1 MVAEF
6 SEVSCHSP
14 GPDRACLP
22 GGRVTADSGNGRT
35 CRVCGDP
42 RLDQIEADLA
52 RAGTNKRAVARK
64 YGLGRMSVVRHA
76 QLHLPDRVRRA
87 AEVAKKA
94 PASQKT
100 LEQVTE
106 LNKLARGL
114 FTRAYN
120 ESNLSA
126 AVSALAELR
135 KTIEFEGRLLG
146 TVREPGARIN
156 IDVSVDREALA
167 RMAGAF
173 LAVQQGGPAALPA
186 SAASIETEV
195 LTSLA
200 EEDGGVDR

>member
-1 MVAEF
+1 
-6 SEVSCHSP
+6 
-14 GPDRACLP
+14 
-22 GGRVTADSGNGRT
+22 VTADSGNGRT

-76 QLHLPDRVRRA
+76 RLHLPDRVRRA
-87 AEVAKKA
+87 AEVAKRA
-94 PASQKT
+94 PASQRT

-146 TVREPGARIN
+146 TVRDPGARIN

-173 LAVQQGGPAALPA
+173 LAVQQGEPVVLPV
-186 SAASIETEV
+186 SAASIDAEV
-195 LTSLA
+195 VSPPT

>member
-1 MVAEF
+1 MKAE
-6 SEVSCHSP
+6 SP
-14 GPDRACLP
+14 
-22 GGRVTADSGNGRT
+22 NGRS
-35 CRVCGDP
+35 CRVCADS

-76 QLHLPDRVRRA
+76 RLHLPDRVRRA

-100 LEQVTE
+100 LDQVTE

-173 LAVQQGGPAALPA
+173 LAVQHAKPVALPA
-186 SAASIETEV
+186 ASASIDAEV
-195 LTSLA
+195 LSSPV
-200 EEDGGVDR
+200 EGEGGVDR